1 MNNYE
6 QDSNDEDSDNDI
18 IRFRRQPRYTH
29 IDYRAKLSLKADEV
43 RQFRQLCELI
53 EDDED
58 EYESILVTLSNDNNF
73 NL

>member
-53 EDDED
+53 EED
-58 EYESILVTLSNDNNF
+58 ADQYILELLFDSNDNNF